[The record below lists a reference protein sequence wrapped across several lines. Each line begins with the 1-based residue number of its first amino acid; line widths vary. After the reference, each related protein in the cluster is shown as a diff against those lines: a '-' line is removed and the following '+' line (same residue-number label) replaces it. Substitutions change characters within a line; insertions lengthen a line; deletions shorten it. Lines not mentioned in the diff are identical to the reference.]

1 MKKTIIQ
8 FLKFGLVG
16 ASNTLIGY
24 LIYVV
29 TLKLLRVLDLWPTID
44 IYIAQFIM
52 FVLSV
57 AWSFYW
63 NNKFVFKKEEE
74 RERNII
80 AALIKTYIS
89 YAFTSLILSELLLV
103 IWVKYLGINEY
114 IAPIISLFITVPLN
128 FLIQKL
134 WAFKDKDVK
143 ESGEES

>member
-89 YAFTSLILSELLLV
+89 YAFTSLVLSELLLV

-134 WAFKDKDVK
+134 WAFKDKDGK
-143 ESGEES
+143 ES

>member
-103 IWVKYLGINEY
+103 IWVKYLGIDEY
-114 IAPIISLFITVPLN
+114 IAPIISLFITVTLN

-134 WAFKDKDVK
+134 WAFKDKDGK
-143 ESGEES
+143 ES